1 MVRQVLGE
9 VAQWMR
15 TYASALDGHAALVR
29 RVTHNLA
36 ALRRARGDVYRTLKH
51 VMRERRPRELVRA
64 ASGWGCY
71 ADRIATKAR
80 GASEAMR
87 CLS

>member
-1 MVRQVLGE
+1 MALQVLRE

-15 TYASALDGHAALVR
+15 AYASALDDHAALVR

-51 VMRERRPRELVRA
+51 VMRERHPRELVRV
-64 ASGWGCY
+64 SHC
-71 ADRIATKAR
+71 
-80 GASEAMR
+80 
-87 CLS
+87 

>member
-1 MVRQVLGE
+1 MVTQVLRE

-15 TYASALDGHAALVR
+15 AYARALDGHAALVR

-51 VMRERRPRELVRA
+51 VMREQRPRELVRA
-64 ASGWGCY
+64 APAWGCHT
-71 ADRIATKAR
+71 DRVAVQSRGATKVTHY
-80 GASEAMR
+80 
-87 CLS
+87 LS